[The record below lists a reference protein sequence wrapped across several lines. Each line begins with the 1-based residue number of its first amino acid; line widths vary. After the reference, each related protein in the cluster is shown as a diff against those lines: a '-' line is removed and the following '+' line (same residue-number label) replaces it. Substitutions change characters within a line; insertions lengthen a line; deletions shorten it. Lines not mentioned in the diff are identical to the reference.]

1 MYFCNLIQI
10 LLMKLNLLYILFF
23 SLLLVSCQ
31 NDNKLLIIEQQKEAQ
46 KKEVVFNNINR
57 GWVFDISPIEPVTQ
71 DKINGW
77 MEWRA
82 FLTEINQ
89 KPKSTIG
96 AFQKKAAA
104 LSKKVVE
111 LNNNIPAEFN
121 KPQIKARIAV
131 ITTKIKSMDLFIH
144 LNQIPSGKVVKLISE
159 INTEIDYFQ
168 LQLEEIVKRS
178 QIPME
183 EGESDIIR
191 MKDTARAIPNELK

>member
-1 MYFCNLIQI
+1 
-10 LLMKLNLLYILFF
+10 MKLNLLYILFF
-23 SLLLVSCQ
+23 SLLIVSCQ

-104 LSKKVVE
+104 LSKKVVD

>member
-1 MYFCNLIQI
+1 
-10 LLMKLNLLYILFF
+10 MKLKLLYMLLF

-31 NDNKLLIIEQQKEAQ
+31 NDNKLLIIEQQKEAL

-82 FLTEINQ
+82 FLNEINQ

-96 AFQKKAAA
+96 AFQKKAAD
-104 LSKKVVE
+104 LSKKVVD

-183 EGESDIIR
+183 EGESDLIM
-191 MKDTARAIPNELK
+191 MKDTSRAIPNELK

>member
-1 MYFCNLIQI
+1 
-10 LLMKLNLLYILFF
+10 MKLNLLYILFF

-183 EGESDIIR
+183 EGESDIIM

>member
-1 MYFCNLIQI
+1 
-10 LLMKLNLLYILFF
+10 MKLKLLYMLLF

-31 NDNKLLIIEQQKEAQ
+31 NDNKLLIIEQQKEAL

-57 GWVFDISPIEPVTQ
+57 GWMFDISPIEPVTQ

-82 FLTEINQ
+82 FLNEINQ

-96 AFQKKAAA
+96 AFQKKAAD
-104 LSKKVVE
+104 LSKKVVD

-183 EGESDIIR
+183 EGESDLIM
-191 MKDTARAIPNELK
+191 MKDTSRAIPNELK

>member
-1 MYFCNLIQI
+1 M
-10 LLMKLNLLYILFF
+10 LFF
-23 SLLLVSCQ
+23 SLLIVSCQ

-96 AFQKKAAA
+96 AFQKKASA
-104 LSKKVVE
+104 LSKKVVD

-183 EGESDIIR
+183 EGEEDIIR
-191 MKDTARAIPNELK
+191 MKDTTRAIPNELQ

>member
-1 MYFCNLIQI
+1 
-10 LLMKLNLLYILFF
+10 MKLKLLHILFF

-46 KKEVVFNNINR
+46 KKEIVFNNINR
-57 GWVFDISPIEPVTQ
+57 GWVFDLSPIEPVTQ

-96 AFQKKAAA
+96 AFQKKASA
-104 LSKKVVE
+104 LSKKVVD
-111 LNNNIPAEFN
+111 LNNNIPEEFN

-144 LNQIPSGKVVKLISE
+144 LNQIPSSKVVKLISE

-183 EGESDIIR
+183 EGESDIIK
-191 MKDTARAIPNELK
+191 MKDTTRAIPNELQ

>member
-1 MYFCNLIQI
+1 
-10 LLMKLNLLYILFF
+10 MKLNLLYILFF

-104 LSKKVVE
+104 LSKKVVD

-121 KPQIKARIAV
+121 NPQIKARIAV

-183 EGESDIIR
+183 EGEEDIIR

>member
-1 MYFCNLIQI
+1 
-10 LLMKLNLLYILFF
+10 MKLNLLYILFF

-104 LSKKVVE
+104 LSKKVVD

-144 LNQIPSGKVVKLISE
+144 LNQIPSGKVVKLITE

-183 EGESDIIR
+183 EGESDIIM

>member
-1 MYFCNLIQI
+1 
-10 LLMKLNLLYILFF
+10 MKLKLLYMLFF
-23 SLLLVSCQ
+23 SLLIVSCQ

-96 AFQKKAAA
+96 AFQKKASA
-104 LSKKVVE
+104 LSKKVVD
-111 LNNNIPAEFN
+111 LHNNIPAEFN

-183 EGESDIIR
+183 EGEEDIIR
-191 MKDTARAIPNELK
+191 MKDTTRAIPNELQ

>member
-1 MYFCNLIQI
+1 
-10 LLMKLNLLYILFF
+10 MKLKLLYMLFF
-23 SLLLVSCQ
+23 SLLIVSCQ

-96 AFQKKAAA
+96 AFQKKAAD
-104 LSKKVVE
+104 LSKKVVD

-183 EGESDIIR
+183 EGESDLIM
-191 MKDTARAIPNELK
+191 MKDTSRAIPNELK

>member
-1 MYFCNLIQI
+1 
-10 LLMKLNLLYILFF
+10 MKLNLLYILFF

-104 LSKKVVE
+104 LSKKVVD

-144 LNQIPSGKVVKLISE
+144 LNQIPSSKVVKLISE

-183 EGESDIIR
+183 EGEEDIIR

>member
-1 MYFCNLIQI
+1 
-10 LLMKLNLLYILFF
+10 MKLKLLYILFF

-57 GWVFDISPIEPVTQ
+57 GWEFDISPIEPVTQ

-104 LSKKVVE
+104 LSKKVVD

-183 EGESDIIR
+183 EGESDLIM

>member
-1 MYFCNLIQI
+1 
-10 LLMKLNLLYILFF
+10 MKLNLLYILFF

-104 LSKKVVE
+104 LSKKVVD

-144 LNQIPSGKVVKLISE
+144 LNQIPSSKVVKLITE

-183 EGESDIIR
+183 EGEEDIIR